1 MHTVSTISPFF
12 FTFFEQKQTN
22 KQKLPSLPQSHF
34 LKLLPFPLSTT
45 LCVSVCV
52 REQYPVPFPLKAVR
66 APLQLQPWP
75 DTTQPWSAQTHRM
88 QTWVGW
94 GASSMGRYSV
104 LANRQVARAP
114 VSSCVMTMDRDI
126 HYVFDPMKTF
136 QVFLWLT
143 SSCSLIIY
151 NVIYSSSLLPLPSQL
166 ADHGR
171 FTRPL
176 QPITSCHEQRGP
188 IILLLSNFINRS
200 SLCHGQL
207 SFQSVRCDP
216 RPSHSHPVL
225 ITFSTQGT
233 FHSAHPHH
241 MHPHLQHLFF
251 TAIKV

>member
-94 GASSMGRYSV
+94 GGGGGHHLWGVTVYWLIGRLRGLLSHHACADGQRYSLCV
-104 LANRQVARAP
+104 WPNEN
-114 VSSCVMTMDRDI
+114 VSGVFVTDI
-126 HYVFDPMKTF
+126 FM
-136 QVFLWLT
+136 LT
-143 SSCSLIIY
+143 YYLQCYLQFF
-151 NVIYSSSLLPLPSQL
+151 PST
-166 ADHGR
+166 ASISISW
-171 FTRPL
+171 PW
-176 QPITSCHEQRGP
+176 P
-188 IILLLSNFINRS
+188 
-200 SLCHGQL
+200 
-207 SFQSVRCDP
+207 
-216 RPSHSHPVL
+216 
-225 ITFSTQGT
+225 
-233 FHSAHPHH
+233 FHSSTSTNYILPRATRAN
-241 MHPHLQHLFF
+241 HLVAVKFY
-251 TAIKV
+251 

>member
-114 VSSCVMTMDRDI
+114 VSSCVRQWTEIFTMC
-126 HYVFDPMKTF
+126 
-136 QVFLWLT
+136 LT
-143 SSCSLIIY
+143 QWKRFRCFCDWHLHAH
-151 NVIYSSSLLPLPSQL
+151 LLFTMLFTVLPFY
-166 ADHGR
+166 R
-171 FTRPL
+171 F
-176 QPITSCHEQRGP
+176 
-188 IILLLSNFINRS
+188 
-200 SLCHGQL
+200 
-207 SFQSVRCDP
+207 
-216 RPSHSHPVL
+216 
-225 ITFSTQGT
+225 
-233 FHSAHPHH
+233 
-241 MHPHLQHLFF
+241 HLN
-251 TAIKV
+251 